1 MPFLSMQCSL
11 QNFLFYTRHYIWPTI
26 FMDYSIPKVK
36 SCVVN
41 DPIQRHSILPC
52 ASKHMRKLVERGTQA
67 NDGGC
72 LGS

>member
-1 MPFLSMQCSL
+1 
-11 QNFLFYTRHYIWPTI
+11 
-26 FMDYSIPKVK
+26 MDYSIPKVK